1 MSFAD
6 AMREEGRFTRTENGA
21 VALNTSGD
29 ARLDLFGTIGSLR
42 EADENRITTL
52 FAEAY
57 AQDKLFA
64 TKIAFYARDIRGG
77 LGERKTFRTIIHYMA
92 EKHPEALKP
101 NLDLVGVFGR
111 YDDLYE
117 LIGTP
122 LEDDMWAAMKKQ
134 FEEDLQNLNAGN
146 AISLLAKWI
155 KTADASSPATRKL
168 GILTAQKLGYPI
180 YNFKRIVRS
189 MRKQIGVVESLMSA
203 GRWDEIKYPEVP
215 SRAMMIYR
223 KAFMKHDAERFGE
236 FISKAEK
243 GEVKINAS
251 TLFPYD
257 IVEKILYGRES
268 NKVLEAQWKALPDYV
283 EKGTNALVMADVSGS
298 MRGRPKITN
307 IAVSIDTH
315 TPHQIFHPCWW
326 IDENGNNPAPYTPIT
341 LADLDSGKYRAV
353 IYPRQ
358 SRDYVEH
365 LEKDG
370 KKTLCVWSYHCLQGT
385 SGAAFENQFAN
396 MIYFHSVAK
405 KAVTQRLVKGQDP
418 LSEMYGIIKPEYDTK
433 NYINI
438 DFLNKL
444 ENYDK
449 IIIAGEAKSHCV
461 LESIKQ
467 ILEHYANRPEITQK
481 IYILEDCMSS
491 ISGFEDVTEQTFDDF
506 KKTYH
511 VNIVKST
518 DDIL

>member
-77 LGERKTFRTIIHYMA
+77 LGERKTFRTIIRYMA
-92 EKHPEALKP
+92 EKHPEALRP

-155 KTADASSPATRKL
+155 KTADASSSATRKL
-168 GILTAQKLGYPI
+168 GILTAQKLGYPV

-298 MRGRPKITN
+298 MRGRPMATSIGLAIYFAERNVGAYHNLFMTFSDRPETVILRGETLEQKICN
-307 IAVSIDTH
+307 VSRANWD
-315 TPHQIFHPCWW
+315 
-326 IDENGNNPAPYTPIT
+326 GNT
-341 LADLDSGKYRAV
+341 DLK
-353 IYPRQ
+353 
-358 SRDYVEH
+358 
-365 LEKDG
+365 
-370 KKTLCVWSYHCLQGT
+370 
-385 SGAAFENQFAN
+385 AAFERVLE
-396 MIYFHSVAK
+396 IAK
-405 KAVTQRLVKGQDP
+405 KHNTPGKRFLPQSNIFV
-418 LSEMYGIIKPEYDTK
+418 LSLSLIW
-433 NYINI
+433 
-438 DFLNKL
+438 KL
-444 ENYDK
+444 T
-449 IIIAGEAKSHCV
+449 IAETVSGLSMTRW
-461 LESIKQ
+461 Q
-467 ILEHYANRPEITQK
+467 ISSARPV
-481 IYILEDCMSS
+481 M
-491 ISGFEDVTEQTFDDF
+491 
-506 KKTYH
+506 
-511 VNIVKST
+511 
-518 DDIL
+518 